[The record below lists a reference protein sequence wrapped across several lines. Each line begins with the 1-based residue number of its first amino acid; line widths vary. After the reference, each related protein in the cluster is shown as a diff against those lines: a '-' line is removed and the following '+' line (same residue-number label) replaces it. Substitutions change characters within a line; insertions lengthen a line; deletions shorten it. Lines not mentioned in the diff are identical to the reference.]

1 MIWPLPGRAPQSP
14 VLNPTPESC
23 RPHQH
28 VWRGERTTGGLTQD
42 PSSRHPEVIRLS
54 GQEGGSRG
62 QGEAGDCPA
71 AGGRG
76 GAQKPWYSGGG
87 VGGIMASRLQ
97 LRALPTSCSSLR
109 LAGLEW
115 RHRCARHW
123 QPRQASQPI
132 LIEFLVL
139 GSAAWKRAP
148 LAEVQYVNVTSSWHI
163 VKSVVSGNHYQ
174 MCTLLGTFLL
184 SSRSLALSTGGGGVE
199 QLR

>member
-1 MIWPLPGRAPQSP
+1 
-14 VLNPTPESC
+14 
-23 RPHQH
+23 
-28 VWRGERTTGGLTQD
+28 
-42 PSSRHPEVIRLS
+42 
-54 GQEGGSRG
+54 
-62 QGEAGDCPA
+62 
-71 AGGRG
+71 
-76 GAQKPWYSGGG
+76 
-87 VGGIMASRLQ
+87 MASRLQ

-184 SSRSLALSTGGGGVE
+184 SSRSLALSTGGGGTMEMKVRKYFVNCKFTSS
-199 QLR
+199 LNKHTLCTHCMPSAILHPGI

>member
-1 MIWPLPGRAPQSP
+1 
-14 VLNPTPESC
+14 
-23 RPHQH
+23 
-28 VWRGERTTGGLTQD
+28 
-42 PSSRHPEVIRLS
+42 
-54 GQEGGSRG
+54 
-62 QGEAGDCPA
+62 
-71 AGGRG
+71 
-76 GAQKPWYSGGG
+76 
-87 VGGIMASRLQ
+87 MASRLQ

-139 GSAAWKRAP
+139 GSAAWKRAL

-184 SSRSLALSTGGGGVE
+184 SSRSLALSTGGGDNGDEGKKVFCKLQIHFFTQQAYIVHPLYAKCHTPSWDMNHGFIPSTVPKT
-199 QLR
+199 QLGRCLN